1 MAALGLTNYEHEG
14 FQTFVS
20 NQTIGG
26 LVHQKNVYNAVQTCL
41 AMVSILGLPQSC
53 KECMN
58 HEFLD

>member
-26 LVHQKNVYNAVQTCL
+26 LVHQKNVYNAVQICVRCPL
-41 AMVSILGLPQSC
+41 EQPQSC
-53 KECMN
+53 KEDMN